1 MHKYELI
8 YILQA
13 DLDEAT
19 IDAAVE
25 TIENLIKSNQGEVT
39 KTERWGK
46 RKLAYPIRK
55 TNEGYYVLVNFDYDP
70 QNVAALKR
78 TMGFNEQ
85 ILRTSILRVD

>member
-25 TIENLIKSNQGEVT
+25 TIENLIKSNQGEIT
-39 KTERWGK
+39 KTDRWGK

-55 TNEGYYVLVNFDYDP
+55 MNEGYYVCVNFKCEPDE
-70 QNVAALKR
+70 VANLKR
-78 TMGFNEQ
+78 SLGYNENV
-85 ILRTSILRVD
+85 LRYIIVKKA

>member
-25 TIENLIKSNQGEVT
+25 TIENLIKSNQGEIT
-39 KTERWGK
+39 KTDRWGK

-55 TNEGYYVLVNFDYDP
+55 MNEGYYVLVIFDFDP
-70 QNVAALKR
+70 QNVVALKR
-78 TMGFNEQ
+78 TLGFNEQ

>member
-25 TIENLIKSNQGEVT
+25 TIENLIKSNQGEIT

>member
-19 IDAAVE
+19 LDAAVE
-25 TIENLIKSNQGEVT
+25 TIETLIKSNQGEIT

-55 TNEGYYVLVNFDYDP
+55 TNEGYYVLVNFDYAP
-70 QNVAALKR
+70 ENVAALKR

>member
-25 TIENLIKSNQGEVT
+25 TIENLIKSNQGEIT
-39 KTERWGK
+39 KTDRWGK
-46 RKLAYPIRK
+46 RRLAYPIRK
-55 TNEGYYVLVNFDYDP
+55 MNEGYYVLVNFDFDP
-70 QNVAALKR
+70 QNVVSLKR
-78 TMGFNEQ
+78 TLGFNEQ

>member
-25 TIENLIKSNQGEVT
+25 TIENLIKSNQGEIT
-39 KTERWGK
+39 KTERWGGQ
-46 RKLAYPIRK
+46 A
-55 TNEGYYVLVNFDYDP
+55 
-70 QNVAALKR
+70 
-78 TMGFNEQ
+78 
-85 ILRTSILRVD
+85 

>member
-25 TIENLIKSNQGEVT
+25 TIENLIKSNQGEIT
-39 KTERWGK
+39 KTDRWGK

-55 TNEGYYVLVNFDYDP
+55 MNEGYYVLVNFDFDP
-70 QNVAALKR
+70 QNVVALKR
-78 TMGFNEQ
+78 TLGFNEQ

>member
-1 MHKYELI
+1 MNSFI
-8 YILQA
+8 SG

-25 TIENLIKSNQGEVT
+25 TIENLIKSNQGEIT

>member
-25 TIENLIKSNQGEVT
+25 TIENLIKSNQGEIT

-70 QNVAALKR
+70 QNVAGLKR

>member
-25 TIENLIKSNQGEVT
+25 TIENLIKSNQGEIT
-39 KTERWGK
+39 KTERWGGK
-46 RKLAYPIRK
+46 RNWLIPF
-55 TNEGYYVLVNFDYDP
+55 VNQRRLLCLGEF
-70 QNVAALKR
+70 
-78 TMGFNEQ
+78 
-85 ILRTSILRVD
+85 

>member
-25 TIENLIKSNQGEVT
+25 TIENLIKSNQGEIT
-39 KTERWGK
+39 KTERWGGK
-46 RKLAYPIRK
+46 RKLAYPFVKPTKAI
-55 TNEGYYVLVNFDYDP
+55 
-70 QNVAALKR
+70 
-78 TMGFNEQ
+78 M
-85 ILRTSILRVD
+85 SW